1 MGGGNN
7 KTPVT
12 VKCARCGT
20 EFTVPYYHW
29 RNYTKAGKNFY
40 CKECYKINRSAISKK
55 VWKEMDPDKKKATN
69 DKKAETRRNRSE
81 EEKKASRIKTQ
92 NTWANK
98 SEEEMKAHSEI
109 RKKNTQAF
117 WDSLD
122 QAGHKEM
129 HDKMSKAQR
138 KYLDSLTDD
147 EKDARAAKLRDASK
161 ESWANLSDEEY
172 NRRVTE
178 MSTLRKNE
186 WASMSEAER
195 DQRKKLI
202 SEGQKERWD
211 NSPEL
216 REKYRFR
223 FKEWWESINDDDHN
237 ERVAILHDGF
247 KNWFRNLTEEQRE
260 EFAERMGQYTK
271 AWWDSLSVEEYIDVL
286 QKQAEGYQRYLESV
300 PKANQPNENELVFQD
315 HLNRFGFEYQFQ
327 SSNEKI
333 HPDFNKLFPLN
344 PITGKHVS
352 PYHRWDYRV
361 ITLESDVLVDIDGS
375 VHDPKNKTTGITE
388 FNDSK
393 RPYQTDGLPA
403 YAVLCYDNDIKES
416 TPVKNITT
424 GEIMPFKAFITLLR
438 MMNMTKKE
446 QRKVL
451 NL

>member
-20 EFTVPYYHW
+20 EFTVPTYHW

-55 VWKEMDPDKKKATN
+55 IWKDMDPDKRADVN
-69 DKKAETRRNRSE
+69 NKKAESRKNNSQ
-81 EEKKASRIKTQ
+81 EKKEAFRTKVKQ
-92 NTWANK
+92 TWANK
-98 SEEEMKAHSEI
+98 SEEEMKVHSEI
-109 RKKNTQAF
+109 RRKNTQAF
-117 WDSLD
+117 WDSLTE
-122 QAGHKEM
+122 ARYKEM
-129 HDKMSKAQR
+129 CDKMSKAQR
-138 KYLDSLTDD
+138 EHFDSLTDE
-147 EKDARAAKLRDASK
+147 EK
-161 ESWANLSDEEY
+161 EE
-172 NRRVTE
+172 
-178 MSTLRKNE
+178 
-186 WASMSEAER
+186 
-195 DQRKKLI
+195 QI
-202 SEGQKERWD
+202 
-211 NSPEL
+211 
-216 REKYRFR
+216 
-223 FKEWWESINDDDHN
+223 
-237 ERVAILHDGF
+237 AILHDGWN
-247 KNWFRNLTEEQRE
+247 NWFKNLTEEQRE
-260 EFAERMGQYTK
+260 ELAKRKGQYTK
-271 AWWDSLSVEEYIDVL
+271 AWWDSLSVEEYIDIL

-327 SSNEKI
+327 SCNDKV

-424 GEIMPFKAFITLLR
+424 GEVMPFKAFITLLR